1 MAMRTI
7 YRQSGTGKFLYKI
20 RPEGQA
26 LEINLESYAYGIISV
41 THVKKDSI
49 WNAPGPKA
57 KPIRKAVFDQYFR
70 EAMQR
75 IKSV

>member
-1 MAMRTI
+1 MKRTI

-20 RPEGQA
+20 SPEGDA
-26 LEINLESYAYGIISV
+26 VEINLESYAYGIISV
-41 THVKKDSI
+41 THVQKGSI
-49 WNAPGPKA
+49 WNTPGPKA
-57 KPIRKAVFDQYFR
+57 MPIRKAVFDQYFR